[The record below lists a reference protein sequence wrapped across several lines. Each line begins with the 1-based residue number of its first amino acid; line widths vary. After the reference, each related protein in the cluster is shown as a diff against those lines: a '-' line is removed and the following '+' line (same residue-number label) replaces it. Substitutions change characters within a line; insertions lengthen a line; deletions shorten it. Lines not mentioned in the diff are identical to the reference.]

1 MRTPSSVHAVLLL
14 VVLSASACGAREGTG
29 SSHRSPPAPVPAPV
43 VTAGYEVHEW
53 GLVRGGAND
62 SIELGASVPYIQPM
76 PVAKPIL
83 YFHLTGAEPV
93 DLRVTARMGEG
104 GTIVETWPLA
114 GAAGAREASWSARVT
129 RGSCHH
135 GRLPRAS
142 EAPCLGLT
150 DGCEAATLSQ
160 VESDDAD
167 CVMVGAQSA
176 NHLFYR
182 GSMRGVDPLP
192 LVAERLAG
200 GRVRVRNRGTETIP
214 GVLIRVRRANGT
226 AGVTDAASWVVAPR
240 PGAQLELDA
249 PTGATAAA
257 AAQVGDMLRA
267 LGLTD
272 AEAGAFRRAWD
283 PTLFN
288 VQAPAGVQTIPP
300 IGPFGPTVHPVRADA
315 ETDARNPV
323 AAASPMALPRPTEA
337 LVYFLPPRVIERLST
352 LDFSPRPTGVKR
364 AIAVWLDLPTP

>member
-1 MRTPSSVHAVLLL
+1 
-14 VVLSASACGAREGTG
+14 
-29 SSHRSPPAPVPAPV
+29 
-43 VTAGYEVHEW
+43 VHEW
-53 GLVRGGAND
+53 GLVRGGAGD
-62 SIELGASVPYIQPM
+62 SIELGGSVPYLEPM

-83 YFHLTGAEPV
+83 YFHLAGIEPLDV
-93 DLRVTARMGEG
+93 RATARMGQG

-135 GRLPRAS
+135 GRLPTAR

-167 CVMVGAQSA
+167 CVTVGPQSA

-182 GSMRGVDPLP
+182 GSIRGVDPLP
-192 LVAERLAG
+192 LVAERLAN
-200 GRVRVRNRGTETIP
+200 GRVRVRNRGTEAIP
-214 GVLIRVRRANGT
+214 GVVIRVRLANGT
-226 AGVTDAASWVVAPR
+226 AGVTDAASWVAPPA
-240 PGAQLELDA
+240 PGRAIELDVPAGPTA
-249 PTGATAAA
+249 PA
-257 AAQVGDMLRA
+257 AAQVGAMLRA

-288 VQAPAGVQTIPP
+288 VASPAGVQTIPP
-300 IGPFGPTVHPVRADA
+300 IGPMGPTVHPVRAEA
-315 ETDARNPV
+315 EPGTTTEARNPV
-323 AAASPMALPRPTEA
+323 AAAMPMALPRPTES
-337 LVYFLPPRVIERLST
+337 LVYFLPPAVIERLST
-352 LDFSPRPTGVKR
+352 LDFTPRPTGVKR